1 MRDLLLLSGGLDS
14 TALAAWKCPA
24 GCLFIDYGQRPA
36 EGEARS
42 AFAVA
47 EALDL
52 PLERIVADCSIVGV
66 GALSGR
72 PTPNLAPTPEWWPF
86 RNQLLV
92 TLAAA
97 YAVTH
102 RFDTVMIGTVMSDGG
117 RHADGTAAFIDCLS
131 CLLSMQEG
139 SIHLVAP
146 ALHLTT
152 AELIETS
159 GLTDAILGW
168 THSCHLANHA
178 CGGCPGCRE
187 RAQVLAQGNRL
198 N

>member
-1 MRDLLLLSGGLDS
+1 VRDLLLLSGGLDS
-14 TALAAWKCPA
+14 TALAAWKRPA

-42 AFAVA
+42 AIAVA
-47 EALDL
+47 KALDL
-52 PLERIVADCSIVGV
+52 PLKRIVADCSIVGA

-72 PTPNLAPTPEWWPF
+72 PPPNLAPTPEWWPF

-92 TLAAA
+92 TLGSA

-102 RFDTVMIGTVMSDGG
+102 GFDTVLIGTVMSDGS
-117 RHADGTAAFIDCLS
+117 RHADGKATFVDCLS
-131 CLLSMQEG
+131 RLLALQEG

-146 ALHLTT
+146 ALDLTT
-152 AELIETS
+152 AELIRRS
-159 GLTDAILGW
+159 DLTDAILGW
-168 THSCHLANHA
+168 THSCHLANRA
-178 CGGCPGCRE
+178 CGGCPGCRQ
-187 RAQVLAQGNRL
+187 RAHVLAQIDRL